1 MNYQLMDVTGKVV
14 INKTVTVTE
23 GDNTHTIDI
32 TGFAK
37 GVYMLHVSSI
47 YKTENVRVVV
57 Q

>member
-1 MNYQLMDVTGKVV
+1 MDVTGKVV

-37 GVYMLHVSSI
+37 GVYILHVSSI
-47 YKTENVRVVV
+47 NKTENVRVVV